1 MDNALPYL
9 PDIFF
14 WNLRDTFQP
23 APLSKTSMKGH
34 RRWGAAKKRSER
46 IPKSRSHIL
55 LHIPPNSIWKFLI
68 QKNIRKSNPKATR
81 DYQYR

>member
-34 RRWGAAKKRSER
+34 RRWGAAKKRSQKDTKEPLAYPASYPAKLYLE
-46 IPKSRSHIL
+46 IPDSK
-55 LHIPPNSIWKFLI
+55 
-68 QKNIRKSNPKATR
+68 
-81 DYQYR
+81 DYKEE